1 MENLYSAFIQFQ
13 NEFQGLR
20 PDSKNP
26 FFKSTYISLDGIL
39 QTVRPLLS
47 KYGLAVLQEATGDG
61 EYIYIK
67 TKLIHKSGE
76 MLETDVLKMKPVE
89 ANKPQAMGS
98 VITYA
103 KRYQLGAL
111 LGICETVDDDANK
124 GSGLKSDKQTTQQPQ
139 RINGDKL
146 AVVLDFAKKKDVK
159 DIKEVLKKNGY
170 NSSSEILVKDFAII
184 VEQLKMLEDK
194 K

>member
-124 GSGLKSDKQTTQQPQ
+124 GSGLKADKQAQQPQ

-170 NSSSEILVKDFAII
+170 NSSAEILVKDFAII

>member
-76 MLETDVLKMKPVE
+76 MFETDILKMKPVK
-89 ANKPQAMGS
+89 ANDPQAMGS

-124 GSGLKSDKQTTQQPQ
+124 GSGLKADKQAQQPQ

-170 NSSSEILVKDFAII
+170 NSSAEILVKDFAII

>member
-103 KRYQLGAL
+103 KRYHLGAL

-124 GSGLKSDKQTTQQPQ
+124 GSGLKADKQAQQPQ

>member
-20 PDSKNP
+20 PDAKNP

-47 KYGLAVLQEATGDG
+47 KNGLAVLQEATGDG

-67 TKLIHKSGE
+67 TKLVHKSGE
-76 MLETDVLKMKPVE
+76 SFETDILKMKPVK
-89 ANKPQAMGS
+89 ANDPQAMGS

-124 GSGLKSDKQTTQQPQ
+124 ATGLVSPQAQ
-139 RINGDKL
+139 RITGDKL
-146 AVVLDFAKKKDVK
+146 TVVTDFAKTKNIN

-170 NSSSEILVKDFAII
+170 SSSTEILVKDFKKI
-184 VEQLKMLEDK
+184 VDQLEMLEDK

>member
-1 MENLYSAFIQFQ
+1 MESLYSALIQFQ

-20 PDSKNP
+20 PDAKNP

-47 KYGLAVLQEATGDG
+47 KNGLAVLQEATGDG

-67 TKLIHKSGE
+67 TKLVHKSGQSF
-76 MLETDVLKMKPVE
+76 ETDILKMKPVK
-89 ANKPQAMGS
+89 ANDPQAMGS

-124 GSGLKSDKQTTQQPQ
+124 ASGKKVDNQVSPQAQ

-159 DIKEVLKKNGY
+159 DIKEVLKNNGY
-170 NSSSEILVKDFAII
+170 NSSAEILVKDFKKI
-184 VEQLKMLEDK
+184 VDQLEMLEDK